1 LKDAFR
7 RMKLDFRSSLPIY
20 LQIVDQVERM
30 ITEGELKTGDQLP
43 TVRELAT
50 ELRVNFNTVARAY
63 RILDDARIIS
73 TQRGRG
79 TYIWEEPD
87 EKTLQDLRRMS
98 LEEVTRHAVEKM
110 ISLGFSQGEIL
121 EAMQRQVK
129 QKDDMD
135 GPDNLETDLNE

>member
-1 LKDAFR
+1 MNDAFR
-7 RMKLDFRSSLPIY
+7 RMKLDFRSSIPIY
-20 LQIVDQVERM
+20 LQIVDRVERM

-87 EKTLQDLRRMS
+87 ENALQDLRRMS

-110 ISLGFSQGEIL
+110 TSLGFSHVEIL
-121 EAMQRQVK
+121 EAVQRQVE
-129 QKDDMD
+129 QKDKRTEL
-135 GPDNLETDLNE
+135 PFTDNELNE